1 MRVIAGTARSIALLT
16 RDGLETRPTADRVK
30 EAEFNII
37 QFEIPGSSVLDL
49 FGGSGQLG
57 IECLSRGAKDA
68 VIVDESFEAISM
80 IRENLRRTKLTE
92 KAQVVQSDYLSFLAN
107 CTKRFHLIF
116 LDPPYRENFL
126 EKALNRISEIDIL
139 SLDGIILCEHPSDK
153 ILTDTYSGL
162 TRGKTYRY
170 GKTAVTLY
178 RKTEDTPSF
187 SIQEEETE

>member
-1 MRVIAGTARSIALLT
+1 MRVIAGTARSVPLLT

-37 QFEIPGSSVLDL
+37 QFEIAGSSVLDL

-57 IECLSRGAKDA
+57 IECLSRGANEA
-68 VIVDESFEAISM
+68 VIVDASPDAVRM
-80 IRENLRRTKLTE
+80 IKENLRRTKLTE
-92 KAQVVQSDYLSFLAN
+92 KAQVIQSDYLSFLAN

-126 EKALNRISEIDIL
+126 ENALKRISEIDIL
-139 SLDGIILCEHPSDK
+139 GLDGIILCEHPSDK
-153 ILTDTYSGL
+153 VMTDGYAGL

-178 RKTEDTPSF
+178 RKIED
-187 SIQEEETE
+187 E